1 MYDVALAPHC
11 PMGPIALAAC
21 MQVGTSSAN
30 CTYTIFLLFFLL
42 IVLFLFFIFFT
53 LEGRCSCALVSS
65 LQVVKPQLLLLFYS
79 PHF

>member
-30 CTYTIFLLFFLL
+30 CMYNISLLFFLL

-53 LEGRCSCALVSS
+53 LEGRCSCALVDS
-65 LQVVKPQLLLLFYS
+65 LRVV
-79 PHF
+79 

>member
-30 CTYTIFLLFFLL
+30 CTYTISLLFFL
-42 IVLFLFFIFFT
+42 IVLFLFFIT
-53 LEGRCSCALVSS
+53 LEGRCSCALVNA
-65 LQVVKPQLLLLFYS
+65 LQVVKPQLLLLLLYS